1 MYINKLDEIA
11 DKYNITY
18 RKIKI
23 KPADIRV
30 DVYIDFNDGKND
42 KDSKFKVSDHVR
54 ISKYKNIFAKV
65 CTLNWSEETFVVRNV
80 QKITE
85 DLKSEDVVE
94 TFYEK

>member
-1 MYINKLDEIA
+1 MYINKLDKIA

-42 KDSKFKVSDHVR
+42 KDSKLV
-54 ISKYKNIFAKV
+54 
-65 CTLNWSEETFVVRNV
+65 TM
-80 QKITE
+80 
-85 DLKSEDVVE
+85 
-94 TFYEK
+94 

>member
-1 MYINKLDEIA
+1 MYINKLDKIA

-30 DVYIDFNDGKND
+30 DAYIDFNDGKND

-54 ISKYKNIFAKV
+54 I
-65 CTLNWSEETFVVRNV
+65 
-80 QKITE
+80 
-85 DLKSEDVVE
+85 
-94 TFYEK
+94 